1 MRYAY
6 AYKTPDGARHEA
18 SLEAPSREAA
28 FEALRAR
35 GVRAIKVVAADG
47 SKANGAPPRRR
58 RAALLA
64 GALAAL
70 AALAA
75 LGAGVAAYVG
85 GARAAA
91 SAAPPGATAARPLP
105 RQMIPGDR
113 RRVEAAAAS
122 LADAAERLLAAFAE
136 PGRTP
141 PRGGGGRP
149 ADGAFVAALAAPTL
163 VSPDELT
170 ESVDLKRIV
179 AGLKREMRA
188 YLDGGGTVGGYLAAC
203 EGRQRR
209 ESALRARAE
218 RRLAALLDGAAGP
231 AYDYWLR
238 ANARLQSMGIYPLPL
253 PERLREHQL
262 SVGIDE

>member
-1 MRYAY
+1 MKYTY
-6 AYKTPDGARHEA
+6 AYKTPDGARHVA

-70 AALAA
+70 AAL
-75 LGAGVAAYVG
+75 GAGVAAYVG

-91 SAAPPGATAARPLP
+91 PAAPPGAAAARPLP
-105 RQMIPGDR
+105 RQAIPGDR

-209 ESALRARAE
+209 EAALRARAE

-253 PERLREHQL
+253 PDRLREHQL